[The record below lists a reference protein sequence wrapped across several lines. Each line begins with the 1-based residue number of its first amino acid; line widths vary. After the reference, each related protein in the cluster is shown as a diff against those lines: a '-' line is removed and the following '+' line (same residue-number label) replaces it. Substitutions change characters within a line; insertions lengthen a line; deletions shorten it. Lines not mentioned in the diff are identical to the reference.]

1 MWESIFK
8 FLNVKAIIME
18 VHHTMKSS
26 AAGKH
31 DWRFFNAECYSVRNM
46 SSMVQVVAVPPF
58 DLLSAGYF
66 IMIASNQQE

>member
-1 MWESIFK
+1 MWESILK

-31 DWRFFNAECYSVRNM
+31 DFNAECYSVRNM
-46 SSMVQVVAVPPF
+46 SSMLQVVEVPPF
-58 DLLSAGYF
+58 HLLSAGYF
-66 IMIASNQQE
+66 IMISSNQQE